1 VPDQAQPSLALVLP
15 MLNVDP
21 IMEVENMVT
30 TAMDQLVNIGV
41 LQSSNH
47 MDIEALLNLVDE
59 CKGVEDMLDKLIY

>member
-1 VPDQAQPSLALVLP
+1 
-15 MLNVDP
+15 
-21 IMEVENMVT
+21 MEVENMVT

-59 CKGVEDMLDKLIY
+59 CKGVEDMLDKSIY